1 MLPEIRNNSYILTK
15 KYNSYK
21 VNDIVAIKA
30 KDIGMVVKKIK
41 HIEGDFFIVESINK
55 QYDSIVS
62 KMIFE
67 DTDIIG
73 KVIFK
78 LFN

>member
-15 KYNSYK
+15 KYNSYN

-30 KDIGMVVKKIK
+30 KDIGMEVKKIK
-41 HIEGDFFIVESINK
+41 QIEVDFFIVESINK

-62 KMIFE
+62 KMMFE
-67 DTDIIG
+67 DSDIIG

>member
-15 KYNSYK
+15 KYSSYM
-21 VNDIVAIKA
+21 VNDIVAINA

-62 KMIFE
+62 KMVFE
-67 DTDIIG
+67 DNDIIG